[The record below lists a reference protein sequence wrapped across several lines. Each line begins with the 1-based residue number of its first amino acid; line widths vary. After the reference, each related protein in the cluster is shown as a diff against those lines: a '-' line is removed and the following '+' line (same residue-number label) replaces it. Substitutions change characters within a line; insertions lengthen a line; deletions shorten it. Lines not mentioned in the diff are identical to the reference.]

1 MPLRAPRVQP
11 SERPQS
17 AESTMLRGTL
27 ATSPF
32 SPLSDGVNVHAEGI
46 RASRRAHSLYLDK
59 RALLRMA
66 GHHQEKRPQPAGCTR
81 LTTDT

>member
-11 SERPQS
+11 SERPQL

-32 SPLSDGVNVHAEGI
+32 PPLSDGVNVHAEGV
-46 RASRRAHSLYLDK
+46 RASRAAHGLYLDE
-59 RALLRMA
+59 RALLRMT
-66 GHHQEKRPQPAGCTR
+66 GLHQEKRPQPAGCTQPHH
-81 LTTDT
+81 